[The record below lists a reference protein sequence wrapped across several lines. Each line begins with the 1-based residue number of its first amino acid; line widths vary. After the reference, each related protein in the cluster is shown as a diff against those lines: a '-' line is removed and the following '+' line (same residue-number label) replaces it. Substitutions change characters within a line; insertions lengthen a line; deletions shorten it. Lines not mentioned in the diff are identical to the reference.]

1 MGKEKNTTAPKEKN
15 AKGKGPKQPSRLLAF
30 LRGEQAR
37 FTAGLLV
44 MLLAALL
51 GIGFLSFVV
60 TGKDDQAILENLSWY
75 QIFTTGWG
83 RLAPS
88 RRNGA
93 STAGSACRY
102 CSSSSCCSDSD
113 KG

>member
-15 AKGKGPKQPSRLLAF
+15 AKGKGPKQPSRVLAF

-51 GIGFLSFVV
+51 GIGFLSFIV
-60 TGKDDQAILENLSWY
+60 TGKDDQAILEHLGLRITGENQSGKSWHY
-75 QIFTTGWG
+75 VGD
-83 RLAPS
+83 
-88 RRNGA
+88 
-93 STAGSACRY
+93 CREMLNKY
-102 CSSSSCCSDSD
+102 R
-113 KG
+113 